1 MVLTRSMEH
10 TAIVNMNMSDSNST
24 SEISDAVKL
33 YLSTIINNSAE
44 ELKTEISLLRTSVE
58 SKNKQISD
66 LQSTTASLK
75 VTIDE
80 LKSTVNEKN
89 DQISALNIKV
99 VEVVRR
105 SVLLSSKLAESHD
118 SLSNSIDDLE
128 QYGRKNSLRVEG
140 IEVSQNETNADLTIK
155 VAKALNSLGAK
166 VTSTDFFRLHRSS
179 GSRTTKDGRVVSQ
192 CIVKFN
198 SWAAR
203 SRAYGTRFI
212 GTRTDRLKKPYF
224 VRLDL
229 TRRRLDLLMQAQNL
243 LEDHPTTHAFADSE
257 CKLAVKNRDTEKKWP
272 FNTAAELNAILSSI
286 GAPTMP
292 VPIPIVS
299 LEAPDAQDEIG
310 SDDRGMAALWA
321 SR

>member
-1 MVLTRSMEH
+1 MGELLQTH
-10 TAIVNMNMSDSNST
+10 TAELKRDIENLQLKLD
-24 SEISDAVKL
+24 VKNKL
-33 YLSTIINNSAE
+33 IE
-44 ELKTEISLLRTSVE
+44 EL
-58 SKNKQISD
+58 ND
-66 LQSTTASLK
+66 K
-75 VTIDE
+75 VIDVVQRNVQLADE
-80 LKSTVNEKN
+80 LKLARENCDEK
-89 DQISALNIKV
+89 
-99 VEVVRR
+99 
-105 SVLLSSKLAESHD
+105 
-118 SLSNSIDDLE
+118 IDDLE

-257 CKLAVKNRDTEKKWP
+257 CKLAVKNRSTEKKWP

-310 SDDRGMAALWA
+310 YGCIMG
-321 SR
+321 